1 MVVSVTHTLQFALG
15 YSADAVGPKVGVPRL
30 NTPQATQVLVAGLCV
45 CVCGGGG
52 GGGGGWRRETVSVRV
67 END

>member
-15 YSADAVGPKVGVPRL
+15 YSADTVGPKVGVPRL
-30 NTPQATQVLVAGLCV
+30 NTPQATQVLVAGLCM
-45 CVCGGGG
+45 CVC
-52 GGGGGWRRETVSVRV
+52 GGGWRRETELVSVRV